1 MFERRSHVKVI
12 RGFSARRRARSEARR
27 TAVRRRLTCSRN
39 CKAWAKAKPGSCVH
53 LATQRRGGDTQKP
66 HPTSGL
72 GRGDAVCSAARGCHL
87 PASDPKRMLFHRL
100 FARLWPGCWARR
112 RKSGIGSY
120 SAAEPNRKAE
130 ATTPPSTGFGTSPG
144 RRIRRCKQG
153 RTRCTGPAGGRAS
166 PRGRA
171 YYSCPYRGLRVGRR
185 PCRVPHP
192 C

>member
-1 MFERRSHVKVI
+1 MFERRSHVTVI
-12 RGFSARRRARSEARR
+12 PCFSARRRVRSEARR
-27 TAVRRRLTCSRN
+27 TAMRRRLTCSR
-39 CKAWAKAKPGSCVH
+39 KAWAKAKPGSCVH

-112 RKSGIGSY
+112 RKSGIGSSY
-120 SAAEPNRKAE
+120 SAVPIGRGPKAE
-130 ATTPPSTGFGTSPG
+130 ATTPPSQ
-144 RRIRRCKQG
+144 RCKRG
-153 RTRCTGPAGGRAS
+153 RSRCTGPAGGRAS